1 MTCREAMDLYC
12 SLDQGAPFPAELE
25 AHLASCPTCTHWLQ
39 QMNSVLH
46 AYKKS
51 GHYPLPTPMEDRI
64 LSAIEALEAAPV
76 LKPHPTLSPGKWML
90 PGVFLL
96 LGILG
101 IPFSTVFSV
110 FAYQPSGNLEVW
122 VPLVLGAAFTTYAA
136 LFTGYNL
143 EWLKKKFLT

>member
-1 MTCREAMDLYC
+1 MD
-12 SLDQGAPFPAELE
+12 
-25 AHLASCPTCTHWLQ
+25 
-39 QMNSVLH
+39 SVLQ
-46 AYKKS
+46 AYKES
-51 GHYPLPTPMEDRI
+51 GQHSIPFPMEDRV

-76 LKPHPTLSPGKWML
+76 QEPTFTLTPSKWML

-110 FAYQPSGNLEVW
+110 FASHPGGNLEVV
-122 VPLVLGAAFTTYAA
+122 VPLVLGTAFTAYAAF
-136 LFTGYNL
+136 FTGYNL